1 MLARATLT
9 EMIARVG
16 HERGMTPIV
25 DSESIEFTPP
35 DSLRLRRDRA
45 ERILNGLRA
54 GVLCLLIAAALA
66 YAPSLSSALNRTNVL
81 VLAPAL
87 AWTLAQYLLWYKR
100 PILPDQLS
108 VANATLDVTAV
119 TAIIGGYAVAES
131 GVLAL
136 RSPIFLMYFVVL
148 AARPL
153 ASSVKRAGIVASLA
167 VGEYLAVVIWLF
179 STNRIESIMNPMAA
193 ILQGR
198 VSPLDEAAKILLL
211 AIGGVIATYAASWV
225 EHLVIEASTE
235 SAARQRVATRLV
247 QAELDTLKLQLSP
260 HFLFNALNSAVALI
274 GSDREAA
281 EKMVSELSEFLR
293 MVLSGSMENEVPL
306 DRELE
311 LLQHYLRIQRVR
323 FQDKL
328 NVEFDISDDARRAMV
343 PSLLLQPLLENAI
356 RHGIGPRATP
366 GRIWVSANRAGDMLA
381 MQVVDDGVGAN
392 ARPSRERSRGTGLG
406 LANTATRL
414 IHLYADAHQFEA
426 GPRDGGGFA
435 VKLLIPYRLR
445 TAPETNRGTPVA
457 AA

>member
-1 MLARATLT
+1 MLAPATLT

-16 HERGMTPIV
+16 HERGMTAVP
-25 DSESIEFTPP
+25 DSDSIEFAAP

-66 YAPSLSSALNRTNVL
+66 YAPSLSGALNRTNVL
-81 VLAPAL
+81 VLTPLL

-100 PILPDQLS
+100 PMLPDWLS
-108 VANATLDVTAV
+108 VANATLDVSAV

-153 ASSVKRAGIVASLA
+153 ASSVKRAGIVATLVVA
-167 VGEYLAVVIWLF
+167 EYLALVTWLF
-179 STNRIESIMNPMAA
+179 ATNRIESIMNPMDA

-247 QAELDTLKLQLSP
+247 RAELDTLKLQLSP

-381 MQVVDDGVGAN
+381 IQVVDDGVGAH
-392 ARPSRERSRGTGLG
+392 ARPARERSRGTGLG

-426 GPRDGGGFA
+426 GPREGGGFA
-435 VKLLIPYRLR
+435 VKLLIPFRLR
-445 TAPETNRGTPVA
+445 TAPEASRGIPVA

>member
-16 HERGMTPIV
+16 HERGMTAAGDPA
-25 DSESIEFTPP
+25 SIEFEAP

-66 YAPSLSSALNRTNVL
+66 YAPSLSGELNQTNVL
-81 VLAPAL
+81 VLTPLL

-100 PILPDQLS
+100 PMLPDWLS

-119 TAIIGGYAVAES
+119 TAIIGAYAVAES

-153 ASSVKRAGIVASLA
+153 ASSVKRAGIVATLVVA
-167 VGEYLAVVIWLF
+167 EYLALVIWLY
-179 STNRIESIMNPMAA
+179 STNRIESIMNPMDA

-311 LLQHYLRIQRVR
+311 LLEHYLRIQRVR

-328 NVEFDISDDARRAMV
+328 NVEFDISDEARRAMV

-381 MQVVDDGVGAN
+381 MQVVDDGVGPH
-392 ARPSRERSRGTGLG
+392 ARPARERSRGTGLG

-426 GPRDGGGFA
+426 GPREGGGFA
-435 VKLLIPYRLR
+435 VKLLIPFRLR
-445 TAPETNRGTPVA
+445 TAPETSRGTPVA

>member
-1 MLARATLT
+1 MAAEITT
-9 EMIARVG
+9 
-16 HERGMTPIV
+16 
-25 DSESIEFTPP
+25 DSESFEFTPP

-54 GVLCLLIAAALA
+54 GILCLLIAAALA
-66 YAPSLSSALNRTNVL
+66 YAPSLSGNLNRTNVL
-81 VLAPAL
+81 VLTPLL
-87 AWTLAQYLLWYKR
+87 AWTLAQYLLWYRR
-100 PILPDQLS
+100 PMLPDWLS

-153 ASSVKRAGIVASLA
+153 ASSVKRAGIVATLA
-167 VGEYLAVVIWLF
+167 VAEYIALVIWLF
-179 STNRIESIMNPMAA
+179 STSKVDSIMNPMAA
-193 ILQGR
+193 IVQAT

-247 QAELDTLKLQLSP
+247 QSELDTLKLQLSP

-366 GRIWVSANRAGDMLA
+366 GRIWVSAHRAGDMLA

-435 VKLLIPYRLR
+435 VKLLIPFRLR
-445 TAPETNRGTPVA
+445 TKPETNRGTPVA